1 MDAHSTV
8 TAEEGD
14 RYPLGPP
21 VFSRSCMKASR
32 KDIMGTALKPDAV
45 VIYSENGRI
54 VFGRIIKIYENST
67 TVRVKPLLSDT
78 NGRRSPPTNKEV
90 RREDYNVFV
99 VNEGEFVVGT
109 LKGYTHDTGRWTY
122 DPDADEDD

>member
-1 MDAHSTV
+1 
-8 TAEEGD
+8 
-14 RYPLGPP
+14 
-21 VFSRSCMKASR
+21 MKASR

-54 VFGRIIKIYENST
+54 VFGRIVKIYENST

-109 LKGYTHDTGRWTY
+109 LKGYTHDTGRYTY
-122 DPDADEDD
+122 DPDSDEDN

>member
-1 MDAHSTV
+1 
-8 TAEEGD
+8 
-14 RYPLGPP
+14 
-21 VFSRSCMKASR
+21 MKVSR
-32 KDIMGTALKPDAV
+32 KDIIGTPLKPDAV

-54 VFGRIIKIYENST
+54 VFGRIVKVYEKST

-78 NGRRSPPTNKEV
+78 NGRRKPPRNREV

-109 LKGYTHDTGRWTY
+109 LKGFTHDTGAWTY
-122 DPDADEDD
+122 DPNADEDD

>member
-1 MDAHSTV
+1 
-8 TAEEGD
+8 
-14 RYPLGPP
+14 
-21 VFSRSCMKASR
+21 MKASR
-32 KDIMGTALKPDAV
+32 KDIMGTALKTDAV

-54 VFGRIIKIYENST
+54 VFGRIVKIYENST

-109 LKGYTHDTGRWTY
+109 LNGYTHDTGRYTY
-122 DPDADEDD
+122 DPDADDN